1 MYSFGLL
8 LCEMCICELPVPERM
23 EAQISVMTDEDLR
36 ELVRS
41 CVRKD
46 PKERPSMVEVLLK
59 LESVDQQ

>member
-1 MYSFGLL
+1 
-8 LCEMCICELPVPERM
+8 MCICELPVPERM

-46 PKERPSMVEVLLK
+46 LKERPSMAEVLLK

>member
-1 MYSFGLL
+1 
-8 LCEMCICELPVPERM
+8 MCICELPVPERM

-46 PKERPSMVEVLLK
+46 PKERPSMAEVLLK